1 MRFASIDP
9 PTSRL
14 HNKPTTMSTRNK
26 LRSAHSIDES
36 ASNSTTTS
44 DTMEPTAKS
53 DEFVSFVR
61 SALNSINVKMD
72 SVLSSQANFEKKL
85 TDMDTRVTDLTKSIN
100 FNADNI
106 SDQNQ
111 SVTVLQKAL
120 TDVTR
125 DLQSA
130 TVTIAKLE
138 DKSNRAERHSRSFNV
153 RLLGVREVDG
163 ENCVNRVEQ
172 ILLDMFGLKGNI
184 IENAHRTG
192 KRSADGKYPR
202 HIIARFHSRV
212 TRGNVM
218 RSTRDKAEQFSL
230 SFRGRPHADRFD
242 GKTESSSIYGG
253 ALQGQQK
260 TIFPEWQIVL
270 RGQRGYI
277 ARNQQIPR
285 QISL

>member
-26 LRSAHSIDES
+26 LRSANSIDES

-61 SALNSINVKMD
+61 SALNSINVKMG

-120 TDVTR
+120 TYGVPFSHLFTELQISSI
-125 DLQSA
+125 DLQISP
-130 TVTIAKLE
+130 IELE
-138 DKSNRAERHSRSFNV
+138 ISSNRLNCRYLQLNCRYLQMNCRYLQMNCRYLQFN
-153 RLLGVREVDG
+153 
-163 ENCVNRVEQ
+163 
-172 ILLDMFGLKGNI
+172 
-184 IENAHRTG
+184 
-192 KRSADGKYPR
+192 
-202 HIIARFHSRV
+202 
-212 TRGNVM
+212 
-218 RSTRDKAEQFSL
+218 
-230 SFRGRPHADRFD
+230 
-242 GKTESSSIYGG
+242 
-253 ALQGQQK
+253 
-260 TIFPEWQIVL
+260 
-270 RGQRGYI
+270 
-277 ARNQQIPR
+277 
-285 QISL
+285 

>member
-26 LRSAHSIDES
+26 LRSANSIDES

-172 ILLDMFGLKGNI
+172 ILLDKFGLKGNI

-218 RSTRDKAEQFSL
+218 RSTRDKLNNSPYRFVDDLTQTDLMAKQRVRPFMVEL
-230 SFRGRPHADRFD
+230 YKGNKKPSFRNGKLFSEGREVTSQEINRFLD
-242 GKTESSSIYGG
+242 K
-253 ALQGQQK
+253 
-260 TIFPEWQIVL
+260 
-270 RGQRGYI
+270 
-277 ARNQQIPR
+277 
-285 QISL
+285 

>member
-26 LRSAHSIDES
+26 LRSANSIDES
-36 ASNSTTTS
+36 VSNSTTTS
-44 DTMEPTAKS
+44 DTMEQTAKS

-61 SALNSINVKMD
+61 SVLNSINVKMD

-163 ENCVNRVEQ
+163 ENCVNRVEH
-172 ILLDMFGLKGNI
+172 ILLDKFGLKGNI
-184 IENAHRTG
+184 SENAHRTG

-218 RSTRDKAEQFSL
+218 RSTRDKLNNSPYRFVDDLTQTDLMAKQRVRPFMVEL
-230 SFRGRPHADRFD
+230 YKGNKKPSFRNGKLFSEGREVTSQEINRFLD
-242 GKTESSSIYGG
+242 K
-253 ALQGQQK
+253 
-260 TIFPEWQIVL
+260 
-270 RGQRGYI
+270 
-277 ARNQQIPR
+277 
-285 QISL
+285 

>member
-1 MRFASIDP
+1 
-9 PTSRL
+9 
-14 HNKPTTMSTRNK
+14 MSTRNK
-26 LRSAHSIDES
+26 LRSANSIDES

-172 ILLDMFGLKGNI
+172 ILLDKFGLKGNI

-218 RSTRDKAEQFSL
+218 RSTRDKLNNSPYRFVDDLTQTDLMAKQRVRPFMVEL
-230 SFRGRPHADRFD
+230 YKGNKKPSFRNGKLFSEGREVTSQEINRFLD
-242 GKTESSSIYGG
+242 K
-253 ALQGQQK
+253 
-260 TIFPEWQIVL
+260 
-270 RGQRGYI
+270 
-277 ARNQQIPR
+277 
-285 QISL
+285 

>member
-26 LRSAHSIDES
+26 LRSANSIDES

-85 TDMDTRVTDLTKSIN
+85 TDKDTRVTDLTKSIN

-172 ILLDMFGLKGNI
+172 IILDKFGLKGNI

-218 RSTRDKAEQFSL
+218 RSTRDKLNNSPYRFVDDLTQTDLMAKQRVRPFMVEL
-230 SFRGRPHADRFD
+230 YKGNKKTSFRNGKLFSEGREVTSQEINRFLD
-242 GKTESSSIYGG
+242 K
-253 ALQGQQK
+253 
-260 TIFPEWQIVL
+260 
-270 RGQRGYI
+270 
-277 ARNQQIPR
+277 
-285 QISL
+285 

>member
-26 LRSAHSIDES
+26 LRSANSIDES

-61 SALNSINVKMD
+61 SALNFINVKMD

-172 ILLDMFGLKGNI
+172 ILLDKFGLKGNI

-192 KRSADGKYPR
+192 KRSMNGKYPR

-218 RSTRDKAEQFSL
+218 RSTRDKLNNSPYRFVDDLTQTDLMAKQRVRPFMVEL
-230 SFRGRPHADRFD
+230 YKGNKKPSFRNGKLFSEGREVTSQEINRFLD
-242 GKTESSSIYGG
+242 K
-253 ALQGQQK
+253 
-260 TIFPEWQIVL
+260 
-270 RGQRGYI
+270 
-277 ARNQQIPR
+277 
-285 QISL
+285 